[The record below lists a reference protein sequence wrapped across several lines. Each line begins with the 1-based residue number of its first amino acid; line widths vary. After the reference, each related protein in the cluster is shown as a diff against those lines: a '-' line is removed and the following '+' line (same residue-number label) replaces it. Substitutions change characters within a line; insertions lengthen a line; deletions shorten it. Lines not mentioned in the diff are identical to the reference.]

1 MDTLTNLAHGF
12 SIALQPDALLF
23 CLLGVTLGTLV
34 GVLPGIGS
42 LAAISMCLPLT
53 FYMDPLH
60 GLIVLAGVFYGAQY
74 GSSTASILLNIPGS
88 PASVVTCLDGYPMA
102 QQGKAAQAL
111 FITTI
116 TSFVGGCFGIVLM
129 ILISPTLSDF
139 ALSFQAPDYFA
150 LMLLGLVAASTLSV
164 GSPAKGLAM
173 VAFGLLLGS
182 MGTDVNTGTLRFT
195 FGSTNLM
202 DGVGLVPLS
211 MGLFGVAEVLS
222 NMGRTSVGTR
232 AHIGMRAMIPTRE
245 QVRDCIWPTIR
256 GSALG
261 AAIGAM
267 PGSGG
272 TIASFMSYAVEK
284 RASRHPEKFGHG
296 AVEGIAAPEASN
308 NAAVQTAFIPTL
320 CIGVPGDSVMAV
332 LLGAMIV
339 HGIVPGPTFIANQPD
354 LFWGLIASFWVGNLL
369 LLILNIPV
377 IGLWVRVTRIPPAVL
392 TPAVLVLM
400 SLGAYAVNSNIFDV
414 WTMLFFG
421 IVGVGLTRYG
431 YPAAPVLLGYI
442 LGPLVEENFRRSML
456 VSRGDPSVFLT
467 RPICAVLI
475 GITVLLL
482 LLTVRSAVRSHR
494 RRAVAEDSRA
504 VAE

>member
-1 MDTLTNLAHGF
+1 MDTLTNLANGF
-12 SIALQPDALLF
+12 AIAFQPEALLF
-23 CLLGVTLGTLV
+23 CFIGVTLGTLV

-53 FYMDPLH
+53 FYMDPLT

-88 PASVVTCLDGYPMA
+88 PASVVTCLDGYPMT
-102 QQGKAAQAL
+102 QQGKAGQAL

-116 TSFVGGCFGIVLM
+116 TSFVGGSIGITLM
-129 ILISPTLSDF
+129 ILLSPALSDF
-139 ALSFQAPDYFA
+139 ALSFRAPDYFA
-150 LMLLGLVAASTLSV
+150 LMLLGLIAASTLSI
-164 GSPAKGLAM
+164 GSPLKGLAM

-182 MGTDVNTGTLRFT
+182 IGTDVNTGSLRFT

-202 DGVGLVPLS
+202 DGIGLVPLS

-222 NMGRTSVGTR
+222 NMGSPSHGAAGR
-232 AHIGMRAMIPTRE
+232 IGLREMIPTR
-245 QVRDCIWPTIR
+245 QQMRDSIWPTIR
-256 GSALG
+256 GSSLG

-284 RASRHPEKFGHG
+284 RVSRNPEKFGRG

-339 HGIVPGPTFIANQPD
+339 HGIVPGPTFIVNQPE
-354 LFWGLIASFWVGNLL
+354 LFWGLIASFWIGNLL
-369 LLILNIPV
+369 LLLLNIPL
-377 IGLWVRVTRIPPAVL
+377 IGVWVRVTRIPPGVL
-392 TPAVLVLM
+392 APAVLILM

-421 IVGVGLTRYG
+421 VVGLGLTRYG

-442 LGPLVEENFRRSML
+442 LGPLIEENFRRAML
-456 VSRGDPSVFLT
+456 VSRGDPSVFVT
-467 RPICAVLI
+467 RPISAVLLAL
-475 GITVLLL
+475 TLLL
-482 LLTVRSAVRSHR
+482 LVLTLRSALKARRSG
-494 RRAVAEDSRA
+494 RATQREVAE
-504 VAE
+504 

>member
-1 MDTLTNLAHGF
+1 MDTLSNLAHGF
-12 SIALQPDALLF
+12 SVALQPEALLF
-23 CLLGVTLGTLV
+23 CFIGVTLGTLV

-53 FYMDPLH
+53 FYMDPLI

-102 QQGKAAQAL
+102 QQGKAGQAL

-116 TSFVGGCFGIVLM
+116 TSFVGGSIGIVLM
-129 ILISPTLSDF
+129 ILISPALSDF
-139 ALSFQAPDYFA
+139 ALSFRAPDYFA
-150 LMLLGLVAASTLSV
+150 LMLLGLVAASTLSI
-164 GSPAKGLAM
+164 GSPMKGLAM

-182 MGTDVNTGTLRFT
+182 IGTDVNTGALRFT

-202 DGVGLVPLS
+202 DGIGLVPLS
-211 MGLFGVAEVLS
+211 MGLFGVAELLS
-222 NMGRTSVGTR
+222 NLGRKSIGTNEK
-232 AHIGMRAMIPTRE
+232 IGLRQMIPTRQ
-245 QVRDCIWPTIR
+245 QVRDSTWPTLR

-284 RASRHPEKFGHG
+284 RVSRHPEKFGRG

-354 LFWGLIASFWVGNLL
+354 LFWGLIASFWIGNLL
-369 LLILNIPV
+369 LLVLNIPV
-377 IGLWVRVTRIPPAVL
+377 IGLWVRVTRIPMGVL
-392 TPAVLVLM
+392 TPSVLILM
-400 SLGAYAVNSNIFDV
+400 CLGAYAVNSNIFDV
-414 WTMLFFG
+414 WVMLFFG

-442 LGPLVEENFRRSML
+442 LGPLVEENFRRAML
-456 VSRGDPSVFLT
+456 VARGDPMQFFT
-467 RPICAVLI
+467 RPISATLLA
-475 GITVLLL
+475 ITALLL
-482 LLTVRSAVRSHR
+482 ILAFRGAIVARGRGRPPVGQAE
-494 RRAVAEDSRA
+494 VAE
-504 VAE
+504 